1 MSPGERT
8 RVTVEFESD
17 SEPMSG
23 RMLDEGGR
31 SRPFTGWLGLA
42 AAFGSVLH
50 KEPNPLAERPDPR
63 AGRSQ
68 ARQVSKT
75 KPAS

>member
-1 MSPGERT
+1 MSHGERT

-31 SRPFTGWLGLA
+31 SRSFTGWLGLA
-42 AAFGSVLH
+42 AAFGSVLR
-50 KEPNPLAERPDPR
+50 KEPTSHAEQPAPR
-63 AGRSQ
+63 TRAEAEP
-68 ARQVSKT
+68 AR
-75 KPAS
+75 

>member
-42 AAFGSVLH
+42 AAFESVLR
-50 KEPNPLAERPDPR
+50 KEPASRADQPAPSTPTEAEP
-63 AGRSQ
+63 
-68 ARQVSKT
+68 AR
-75 KPAS
+75 